1 MKQQY
6 RLLIGF
12 LLTAMIGGILGA
24 VVQISAFEAGGW
36 YGGNPVAAL
45 GLVSYGLFFWIT
57 ICTVRAYH
65 SRCGLHAALL
75 VLSLLIPVL
84 CGYYAA
90 ARIFYCPL
98 NEYVIRFG
106 LFLLLPAAAAAW
118 ILRATRRYAF
128 SRLAVRG
135 IGTLALLFDLNTRI
149 RWNPLAIMT
158 AAALYIWFLYITRD
172 LHAEK
177 RNVSAASGT
186 AAPSASPYFS
196 NFIC

>member
-6 RLLIGF
+6 RLMIGF

-75 VLSLLIPVL
+75 VLSLLISIP
-84 CGYYAA
+84 
-90 ARIFYCPL
+90 
-98 NEYVIRFG
+98 
-106 LFLLLPAAAAAW
+106 
-118 ILRATRRYAF
+118 
-128 SRLAVRG
+128 
-135 IGTLALLFDLNTRI
+135 
-149 RWNPLAIMT
+149 
-158 AAALYIWFLYITRD
+158 
-172 LHAEK
+172 
-177 RNVSAASGT
+177 
-186 AAPSASPYFS
+186 
-196 NFIC
+196 